1 VITTDTL
8 CCRIL
13 GIAFSL
19 LFLSACNEQ
28 SSSDAQTRPV
38 RTVVVARKT
47 VGEPVVLT
55 GQIRARDE
63 ASLAFR
69 IDGRMIERLISVG
82 DQVEPNQVV
91 AKLESENEVNAE
103 RSAVADLSAA
113 QASVAQTQAQEARLR
128 QLLGTGST
136 TQAQYDLALQQF
148 HTAQAQQDAAQ
159 TRLRIARDRVSYTE
173 LRADAAGRVTAIGAE
188 PGEVVTAGKMIA
200 HVARDGGR
208 DAVFDVPAHL
218 IREAP
223 KNPIVDVWLAD
234 NPAVRTT
241 GTVREVSPQADQ
253 MTHTFPVKV
262 GLSNPP
268 DDMRLG
274 ATVVGEITLNPVD
287 GFLLPATALTESNG
301 KPAVWLVDASK
312 QTVALHDVSVLRY
325 NTDTVV
331 VSGGLENGQI
341 VVTAGVHVLR
351 PGQKVKLLG
360 AAS

>member
-1 VITTDTL
+1 MTIDAL
-8 CCRIL
+8 YCRIL
-13 GIAFSL
+13 CVAFAL
-19 LFLSACNEQ
+19 FFLSACNEQ

-38 RTVVVARKT
+38 RTVVVERKS

-69 IDGRMIERLISVG
+69 IDGRMIERLISIG
-82 DQVEPNQVV
+82 DQVEANQVV

-103 RSAVADLSAA
+103 RSAEANLSAA
-113 QASVAQTQAQEARLR
+113 QASVTQTQAQEVRLR
-128 QLLGTGST
+128 QLLAMGST

-148 HTAQAQQDAAQ
+148 HTAVAQEDAAQ
-159 TRLRIARDRVSYTE
+159 ARLRIARDRVSYTE

-188 PGEVVTAGKMIA
+188 PGEVVTAGRMIA
-200 HVARDGGR
+200 HVARNGGK

-223 KNPIVDVWLAD
+223 KNPVVDIWLAD
-234 NPAVRTT
+234 NPTVRTT

-274 ATVVGEITLNPVD
+274 ATVVGQITLNPVD
-287 GFLLPATALTESNG
+287 AILLPATALTESNG
-301 KPAVWLVDASK
+301 KPAVWLVDADK
-312 QTVALHDVSVLRY
+312 QTVALREVSVLRY
-325 NTDTVV
+325 DTNTVV
-331 VSGGLENGQI
+331 VSGGLDNGQI
-341 VVTAGVHVLR
+341 VVTAGVHILR

>member
-1 VITTDTL
+1 LIPIDTL
-8 CCRIL
+8 WSRFL
-13 GIAFSL
+13 GIAFCL

-38 RTVVVARKT
+38 RTVVVERKS

-69 IDGRMIERLISVG
+69 IDGRMIERLINVG
-82 DQVEPNQVV
+82 DQVEPNQVI
-91 AKLESENEVNAE
+91 AKIDSQNEVNAE
-103 RSAVADLSAA
+103 RSAEADLSAA
-113 QASVAQTQAQEARLR
+113 QASVTQTQAQEARLR
-128 QLLGTGST
+128 QLLAGGST

-148 HTAQAQQDAAQ
+148 HTAQAQVDAAQ
-159 TRLRIARDRVSYTE
+159 ARLRTAQDRVGYTE
-173 LRADAAGRVTAIGAE
+173 LRADVAGRVTAIGAE
-188 PGEVVTAGKMIA
+188 PGEVVTAGRMIA
-200 HVARDGGR
+200 HVARNGGR

-223 KNPIVDVWLAD
+223 KNPVVDVWLAD
-234 NPAVRTT
+234 NTSVRTT

-253 MTHTFPVKV
+253 LTHTFPVKV
-262 GLSNPP
+262 GLSDPP

-274 ATVVGEITLNPVD
+274 ATVVGQITLNPVNAI
-287 GFLLPATALTESNG
+287 LLPATALTENNG
-301 KPAVWLVDASK
+301 KPAVWLVDADK
-312 QTVALHDVSVLRY
+312 QTVALHEVSVLRY
-325 NTDTVV
+325 DTNAVV
-331 VSGGLENGQI
+331 ISGGLENGQI

>member
-1 VITTDTL
+1 MTIDTL
-8 CCRIL
+8 YPRLLCV
-13 GIAFSL
+13 AFSL

-28 SSSDAQTRPV
+28 SDSDAQTRPV
-38 RTVVVARKT
+38 RTVVVERKS

-69 IDGRMIERLISVG
+69 IEGRMIERLISVG
-82 DQVEPNQVV
+82 DQVAPSQVV

-103 RSAVADLSAA
+103 RSAEADLSAA
-113 QASVAQTQAQEARLR
+113 QASVTQTQAQEARLR
-128 QLLGTGST
+128 QLLAMGST

-159 TRLRIARDRVSYTE
+159 ARLRIARDRVGYTE
-173 LRADAAGRVTAIGAE
+173 LHADAAGRVTAIGAE
-188 PGEVVTAGKMIA
+188 PGEVVSAGKMIA

-223 KNPIVDVWLAD
+223 KNPVVDVWLAD

-253 MTHTFPVKV
+253 LTHTFPIKV

-274 ATVVGEITLNPVD
+274 ATVVGQITLNPVEAI
-287 GFLLPATALTESNG
+287 LLPSTALTESSG
-301 KPAVWLVDASK
+301 KPAVWLVDANK
-312 QTVALHDVSVLRY
+312 QTVALREVSVLRY

-331 VSGGLENGQI
+331 ISGGLENGQI